1 MKNFKY
7 FVLLPLLG
15 LSLGSCNKLIEGK
28 DISPNSPQDA
38 PADQQLTA
46 AELSEGF
53 FMSGEIPRQV
63 GIWNGMFTGADR
75 QYLGLELYNT
85 AAGDYDNA
93 WGTAYTTTLAQ
104 ARLVQTKAQAVNNR
118 ALLGIAQVI
127 EAQIVGQVTA
137 LWGNVPYS
145 EALREGAPGK
155 FDDQASVYAAT
166 QTLLDQAITNL
177 PLNGVYTKSRE
188 IFFQGSASKWVA
200 VAHSLKARHYLH
212 VKNYAQAAAEARL
225 GISSTANDMMMP
237 YGSADGSS
245 AQSGNQNPYYDF
257 IDLNRSGYIL
267 AEGAYATTLLDVA
280 GKPGSRA
287 NAKTDESGRFGYFYT
302 TNSGYYALD
311 PNIVDGAFTP
321 DADAPL
327 VTYVETQ
334 AILAEALNRT
344 GDQAGAITALDNIRA
359 DNNSNKHFK
368 GGSYAPYVTA
378 DFAAGGLVN
387 NVAGQTPA
395 AALLKEILTEKYLS
409 LIGQLEPFHD
419 LRRTNNLIGVPKKN
433 PISVS
438 LPQRLLYPQSE
449 VNTNPNVPKPIP
461 GLFVKTPVNN

>member
-1 MKNFKY
+1 MKNLKY
-7 FVLLPLLG
+7 LVLLPLLG

-28 DISPNSPQDA
+28 DISPNSPKDA

-127 EAQIVGQVTA
+127 EAQIVGQVAA
-137 LWGNVPYS
+137 LWGDVPYS

-177 PLNGVYTKSRE
+177 PLNGVYTKTRD

-212 VKNYAQAAAEARL
+212 VKNYARAAAEARL
-225 GISSTANDMMMP
+225 GISSSANNMLMP
-237 YGSADGSS
+237 YDGT

-257 IDLNRSGYIL
+257 IDLNRSGYIS
-267 AEGAYATTLLDVA
+267 AEGAYATMLLDVA

-287 NAKTDESGRFGYFYT
+287 NAKTDESGRFAYFYT
-302 TNSGYYALD
+302 TSSGYYSLD

-334 AILAEALNRT
+334 AILAEALNRA
-344 GDQAGAITALDNIRA
+344 GDQAGALTALNSIRA
-359 DNNSNKHFK
+359 DNNSNKNFA

-378 DFAAGGLVN
+378 DFNAGGLMN
-387 NVAGQTPA
+387 KVAGQAPA

-409 LIGQLEPFHD
+409 LIGQMEPFHD

-433 PISVS
+433 PASPS